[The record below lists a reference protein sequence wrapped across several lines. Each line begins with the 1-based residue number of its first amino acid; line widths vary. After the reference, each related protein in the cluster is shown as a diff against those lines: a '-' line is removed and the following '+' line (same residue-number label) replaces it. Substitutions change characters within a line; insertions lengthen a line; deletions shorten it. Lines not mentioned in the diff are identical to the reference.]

1 MFIVDIFTSFISI
14 LEKNI
19 YGIFIKVHN
28 ILQKNSC
35 LIKNKYKDK
44 NSNENLS
51 VINKPAVVSPVSSN
65 NDLTIEL
72 QDQDLYDCNV

>member
-1 MFIVDIFTSFISI
+1 MFIVDIFASFISI

-19 YGIFIKVHN
+19 YGIFIKVHG
-28 ILQKNSC
+28 ILHKNSC

-72 QDQDLYDCNV
+72 LDQDVYDCNV

>member
-1 MFIVDIFTSFISI
+1 MSLLDIFTSFISI
-14 LEKNI
+14 LERNI

-28 ILQKNSC
+28 ILQKKTC
-35 LIKNKYKDK
+35 FIKDK

-51 VINKPAVVSPVSSN
+51 VINKPALVSPTTSN

-72 QDQDLYDCNV
+72 LDQDVYDCNV